1 MGRKDNQSIET
12 EAWGDLL
19 SRARAAAEHA
29 YAPYSEFPVGAAA
42 LASDGSIHTGC
53 NIENA
58 SYGLTI
64 CAERAAVSAAISAGH
79 RQIVAVAV
87 SAPKVAGTT
96 PCGACRQFLNEFRPA
111 NIDMEIVLDD
121 HDSGEPVWLDGLL
134 PHAFGP
140 QNLSAPSLAAEVCSL
155 TPREDHGG

>member
-1 MGRKDNQSIET
+1 MGRRDRHSIDAESRS
-12 EAWGDLL
+12 ELL

-42 LASDGSIHTGC
+42 LTSDGSIHTGC
-53 NIENA
+53 NVENA

-64 CAERAAVSAAISAGH
+64 CAERAAVCAAIGAGH
-79 RQIVAVAV
+79 RQIVAIAV
-87 SAPKVAGTT
+87 SAPKVARTS

-121 HDSGEPVWLDGLL
+121 RDSGEPVWLEELL

-140 QNLSAPSLAAEVCSL
+140 RNLSAPSLAAEACSM
-155 TPREDHGG
+155 TPR